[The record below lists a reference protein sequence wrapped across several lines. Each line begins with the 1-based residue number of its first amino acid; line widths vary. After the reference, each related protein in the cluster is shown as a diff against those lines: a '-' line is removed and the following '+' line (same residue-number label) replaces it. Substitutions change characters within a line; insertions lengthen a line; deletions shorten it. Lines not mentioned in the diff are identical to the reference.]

1 MNKQNIKKAGVLL
14 AGCLLV
20 AALALLAV
28 ADLRA
33 KYVTTVD
40 LTGAVRFTADLAV
53 DVTLWE
59 HQAQRNPDG
68 TYTLSATDNPT
79 INTNTYVVMPGVD
92 IPKDPTI
99 TITTK
104 SAIPAYLYVE
114 IVDNSPSS
122 VTYTLDDKWERLTIS
137 GSDRT
142 VYLYKYDED
151 YNFPAADAEGKITIN
166 IIKSQVI
173 TVGQAYDP
181 AAAPSNFN
189 IKFYAYLIQQ
199 QTGKDATAVFTEAY
213 PNVP

>member
-53 DVTLWE
+53 DVTLLE
-59 HQAQRNPDG
+59 HKAERKSDG
-68 TYTLSATDNPT
+68 SYQLGGEWVDK
-79 INTNTYVVMPGVD
+79 NTYVVMPGVD

-122 VTYTLDDKWERLTIS
+122 VTYTLDDQWVKLAIP
-137 GSDRT
+137 GRT
-142 VYLYKYDED
+142 VYLYNYDGA

-166 IIKSQVI
+166 IIKNKVI
-173 TVGQAYDP
+173 TVSHTYDP
-181 AAAPSNFN
+181 AADTSDFN

-199 QTGKDATAVFTEAY
+199 QTGKTATDVFVAAY
-213 PNVP
+213 STVP

>member
-14 AGCLLV
+14 AACLLV
-20 AALALLAV
+20 AALALLAI

-53 DVTLWE
+53 DVTLLE
-59 HQAQRNPDG
+59 HKAERNSDG
-68 TYTLSATDNPT
+68 SYKLHTTETVA
-79 INTNTYVVMPGVD
+79 TNTYVVMPGVD

-122 VTYTLDDKWERLTIS
+122 VTYTLDDEWEPLAIP
-137 GSDRT
+137 GRT
-142 VYLYKYDED
+142 VYLYNYDGA
-151 YNFPAADAEGKITIN
+151 YNFPPEDAEGNITIN

-189 IKFYAYLIQQ
+189 IKFYAYLIQRQ
-199 QTGKDATAVFTEAY
+199 DGKTATDVFVAAY
-213 PNVP
+213 STAP

>member
-1 MNKQNIKKAGVLL
+1 MNKQNMKKAGVLL

-68 TYTLSATDNPT
+68 TYTLSATDDPT

-122 VTYTLDDKWERLTIS
+122 VTYTLDDKWVPLTIL
-137 GSDRT
+137 DRT
-142 VYLYKYDED
+142 VYLYKYDDD

-166 IIKSQVI
+166 IIKNKVI
-173 TVGQAYDP
+173 TVSHTYDP
-181 AAAPSNFN
+181 AADTSNFN
-189 IKFYAYLIQQ
+189 IKFYAYLIQRQ
-199 QTGKDATAVFTEAY
+199 DGKNATDVFVAAY
-213 PNVP
+213 PIAP

>member
-14 AGCLLV
+14 AACLLV
-20 AALALLAV
+20 AALALLAI

-59 HQAQRNPDG
+59 HQAKRNSDG
-68 TYTLSATDNPT
+68 TYTLSATET

-122 VTYTLDDKWERLTIS
+122 VTYTLDEQWERLTTIS
-137 GSDRT
+137 GRT
-142 VYLYKYDED
+142 VYVYNYDGA
-151 YNFPAADAEGKITIN
+151 YNFPPEDAEGNITIN

-189 IKFYAYLIQQ
+189 IKFYAYLIQRQ
-199 QTGKDATAVFTEAY
+199 DGKTATDVFVAAY
-213 PNVP
+213 PNAP